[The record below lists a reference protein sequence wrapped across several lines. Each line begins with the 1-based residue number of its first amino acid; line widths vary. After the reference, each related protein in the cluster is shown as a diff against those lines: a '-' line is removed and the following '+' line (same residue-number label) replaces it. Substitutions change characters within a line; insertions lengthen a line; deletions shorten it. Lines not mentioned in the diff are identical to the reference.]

1 MIKNIPNVIT
11 LSNLTLG
18 LLAIFHGLINSNL
31 VLCSFLIVSGVFLDF
46 LDGKIARYLKVE
58 SDFGK
63 QLDSFADMVTF
74 GIAPSVIIYKLLE
87 ISGSDYTYLA
97 FFVPIFSAIRLAKYN
112 IDNKQG
118 NYFIGLTTTVNALL
132 LSSLPL
138 IQKFQSSKF
147 IESLLSDASFLISFT
162 LLFSIL
168 LISNVTTFS
177 LKFYSANKME
187 KKLKVLFIIASILF
201 FILLKYL
208 AIPIIIFFYMLL
220 SIIFKPK

>member
-1 MIKNIPNVIT
+1 M
-11 LSNLTLG
+11 
-18 LLAIFHGLINSNL
+18 
-31 VLCSFLIVSGVFLDF
+31 
-46 LDGKIARYLKVE
+46 
-58 SDFGK
+58 
-63 QLDSFADMVTF
+63 
-74 GIAPSVIIYKLLE
+74 
-87 ISGSDYTYLA
+87 
-97 FFVPIFSAIRLAKYN
+97 
-112 IDNKQG
+112 
-118 NYFIGLTTTVNALL
+118 NALL

-138 IQKFQSSKF
+138 IQQFQSSKF

>member
-31 VLCSFLIVSGVFLDF
+31 VLCSFLIISGVFLDF

-87 ISGSDYTYLA
+87 LSGSNFTYLA

-138 IQKFQSSKF
+138 IQQFQSSKF
-147 IESLLSDASFLISFT
+147 IESLLSDSSFLISFT
-162 LLFSIL
+162 LLFSFL

-177 LKFYSANKME
+177 LKFYSANKIE

>member
-87 ISGSDYTYLA
+87 VSGSQYTYLA

-177 LKFYSANKME
+177 LKFYSANKLE

>member
-87 ISGSDYTYLA
+87 VSGSQYTYLA

-138 IQKFQSSKF
+138 IQQFQSSKF

-177 LKFYSANKME
+177 LKFYSANKLE

>member
-1 MIKNIPNVIT
+1 MIKNIPNVLT

-31 VLCSFLIVSGVFLDF
+31 VLCSFLIISGVFLDF

-87 ISGSDYTYLA
+87 LSGSNFTYFA

-147 IESLLSDASFLISFT
+147 IESLLSDSSFLISFT
-162 LLFSIL
+162 LLFSFL

-177 LKFYSANKME
+177 LKFYSANKIE
-187 KKLKVLFIIASILF
+187 KKLKVLFVIASILF